1 MLVTLQVSLFS
12 EPLLL
17 FLWVSLFLPGEN
29 LGLNSEGVA
38 TEHSLLSR
46 LHSASNLKYPAQGS

>member
-1 MLVTLQVSLFS
+1 MVGFGVYMLVTLQVSVFS
-12 EPLLL
+12 ASLSSLTFL
-17 FLWVSLFLPGEN
+17 FLGVSLFLPGEN

-46 LHSASNLKYPAQGS
+46 LKP